1 MESQAADLRQVPKSK
16 RSHRTGDG
24 TPADT
29 EINSHTHTYTLTCV
43 GPGMQDKTLSM
54 FSDVTSTSFTAT
66 STSPE
71 DSVQKGHINK
81 K

>member
-1 MESQAADLRQVPKSK
+1 MESQAADLRQVQKSE
-16 RSHRTGDG
+16 RSYRTGDG
-24 TPADT
+24 TLRL
-29 EINSHTHTYTLTCV
+29 IHTHTYTHTDTLTCV

-71 DSVQKGHINK
+71 DSVQKGNTYK

>member
-1 MESQAADLRQVPKSK
+1 MHECTRAHARA
-16 RSHRTGDG
+16 RTRIG
-24 TPADT
+24 
-29 EINSHTHTYTLTCV
+29 IHTHTCIQTCV

-71 DSVQKGHINK
+71 DSVQEENIYK